1 MITCLTGDKTMPKE
15 IVDQIVDRTDGVPL
29 FIEELTKSIV
39 ESGVLKEAADRYAG
53 IGTVAP
59 LVIPTTLHASLL
71 ARLDRL
77 APTREVAQIGAALGR
92 QFSHA
97 LISAVASMP
106 QQQVDDALAQLVR
119 AELIF
124 RRGTP
129 PDAEYTFKH
138 TLVQDAAYGTLLRSR
153 RQQLHA
159 RIAATLEDQFPEI
172 AVAQP
177 ELLAQHCAE
186 ARLAERAVSYWLK
199 AGLRAFARSAMTEAV
214 AQLQKGLD
222 MLDRLPDGP
231 WRRRQELDLQMA
243 LRPALAATKGYS
255 APDVGETL
263 ARGRVLAEQL
273 DRADDLVPLLSGQWL
288 FHNAR
293 AEYRLALSLA
303 RQMESIGETRND
315 VAAVLQSHL
324 LQGFTLFFLGDV
336 RTARFHFETLHRAF
350 HAMPVIV
357 SHVAEDRRVFYFTH
371 LPPIQIPQDDE
382 LVDMLLLSQ
391 STVECHGYPQA

>member
-1 MITCLTGDKTMPKE
+1 MPK
-15 IVDQIVDRTDGVPL
+15 
-29 FIEELTKSIV
+29 
-39 ESGVLKEAADRYAG
+39 
-53 IGTVAP
+53 
-59 LVIPTTLHASLL
+59 
-71 ARLDRL
+71 
-77 APTREVAQIGAALGR
+77 
-92 QFSHA
+92 
-97 LISAVASMP
+97 
-106 QQQVDDALAQLVR
+106 QQLDDALAQLVQ

-138 TLVQDAAYGTLLRSR
+138 ALVQDAAYDTLLRSR

-159 RIAATLEDQFPEI
+159 RIAVTLEDQFPEI
-172 AVAQP
+172 VGTQP

-186 ARLAERAVSYWLK
+186 ARLGERAVSYWLK
-199 AGLRAFARSAMTEAV
+199 AGLQALARSAMTEAV
-214 AQLQKGLD
+214 TQLQKGLD
-222 MLDRLPDGP
+222 MLDRLADGP
-231 WRRRQELDLQMA
+231 WRQRQELDLQMA

-263 ARGRVLAEQL
+263 ARGRFLAEQL
-273 DRADDLVPLLSGQWL
+273 DRPDYLVPLLYGQWL

-336 RTARFHFETLHRAF
+336 RTARFHFE
-350 HAMPVIV
+350 
-357 SHVAEDRRVFYFTH
+357 
-371 LPPIQIPQDDE
+371 
-382 LVDMLLLSQ
+382 
-391 STVECHGYPQA
+391 